1 MGWTIHHGAWDFQI
15 FNFLFKISRFQL
27 FNFLKI
33 SRFQLFNCFK
43 ISTFQFSK
51 DFSFSIFS
59 RFQILSL
66 EWTSICP
73 HLHFVSCLLHLY
85 FKSQNQFVFPNR
97 KLLFYIYISKANVSC
112 LYVCSF
118 AFPKR
123 KQLFYIYISNLKSQ
137 LFVCL
142 CVCISQKES
151 NFSISIFQKWKS
163 GVCLFI
169 FSKKQAV
176 LLHLYFKSQSL
187 LVPFVCLVAF
197 PKSKLLFYIYISKL
211 KVSCLHVWFQ
221 CPKVIYILKVSCL
234 FTDISSK

>member
-123 KQLFYIYISNLKSQ
+123 KQLFYIYISKVEIRCLSVHFLKKAS
-137 LFVCL
+137 C
-142 CVCISQKES
+142 SS
-151 NFSISIFQKWKS
+151 TSIFQK
-163 GVCLFI
+163 
-169 FSKKQAV
+169 
-176 LLHLYFKSQSL
+176 
-187 LVPFVCLVAF
+187 
-197 PKSKLLFYIYISKL
+197 PKSAGSFCLSCCIS
-211 KVSCLHVWFQ
+211 
-221 CPKVIYILKVSCL
+221 
-234 FTDISSK
+234 